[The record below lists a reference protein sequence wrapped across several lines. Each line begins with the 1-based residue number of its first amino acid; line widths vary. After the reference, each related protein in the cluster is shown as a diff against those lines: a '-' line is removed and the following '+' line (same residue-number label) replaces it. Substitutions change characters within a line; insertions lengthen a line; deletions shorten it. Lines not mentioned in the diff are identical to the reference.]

1 MLPKELKTQTWNC
14 MQAMSTKLDEI
25 IIDLLR
31 RELGNDADL
40 VIALYDAYKARGGP
54 RGGLRINSMICYQ
67 NME

>member
-1 MLPKELKTQTWNC
+1 

-40 VIALYDAYKARGGP
+40 VIALYDAYKARGS
-54 RGGLRINSMICYQ
+54 RGVKDELKDLLSKYGI
-67 NME
+67 EV